1 MNSQIETLNGAEIVV
16 RHLLRKRVEVVFAYI
31 GGSVIPLFDALGQSC
46 EPIRLI
52 RPNHEQGGVHAAD
65 GYSRVC
71 GKPGVVITTSG
82 PGALNT
88 LTGIGTAFMDSI
100 PLIVITGQVSTAK
113 LGSDAFQ
120 ESDIVG
126 MSASVTKGSRMVRH
140 IEDLDRTL
148 HWAFNLANSGRKGPV
163 LVDIPVDIQNQKTA
177 YFEKDRDLPED
188 RFQVPREKLDCFSNM
203 LREAEAPLLLCGG
216 GAISAGVAEELAS
229 FAEKHRIPV
238 VSTLL
243 GRGLPLRS
251 PELDLGGIGMHG
263 AVFANMALHHTD
275 LLIICGSRLSDRI
288 LTEANS
294 IAPLGRIVQFD
305 IDPAEIGKVKSVD
318 LGIVADLG
326 LLRPFFKELRGDVS
340 RTRTWLSKIDQW
352 RRNYPLQAG
361 VSAALIK
368 AQHAIVEIQ
377 KRRNPDGIVVADVGQ
392 HQMWAAQFLQ
402 IRHPRTFL
410 TSGGLGTMGYALPAA
425 MGAQLACPGREVL
438 ALCGDGGFAMNMQE
452 LETLRR
458 YNLPVKV
465 LVIDNRGLGMVR
477 QWQKLL
483 CSGRHV
489 ETHAFGEI
497 DYEGLARAFGIWS
510 LSCKEPRR
518 LGESLDAF
526 FQVNGPAL
534 LHVQTDSG
542 EDVLPMVPIGTAIN
556 RPLTQ
561 IEQSYRT

>member
-1 MNSQIETLNGAEIVV
+1 M
-16 RHLLRKRVEVVFAYI
+16 
-31 GGSVIPLFDALGQSC
+31 
-46 EPIRLI
+46 
-52 RPNHEQGGVHAAD
+52 
-65 GYSRVC
+65 
-71 GKPGVVITTSG
+71 
-82 PGALNT
+82 
-88 LTGIGTAFMDSI
+88 
-100 PLIVITGQVSTAK
+100 
-113 LGSDAFQ
+113 
-120 ESDIVG
+120 
-126 MSASVTKGSRMVRH
+126 
-140 IEDLDRTL
+140 
-148 HWAFNLANSGRKGPV
+148 
-163 LVDIPVDIQNQKTA
+163 
-177 YFEKDRDLPED
+177 
-188 RFQVPREKLDCFSNM
+188 
-203 LREAEAPLLLCGG
+203 
-216 GAISAGVAEELAS
+216 
-229 FAEKHRIPV
+229 
-238 VSTLL
+238 
-243 GRGLPLRS
+243 
-251 PELDLGGIGMHG
+251 
-263 AVFANMALHHTD
+263 
-275 LLIICGSRLSDRI
+275 
-288 LTEANS
+288 
-294 IAPLGRIVQFD
+294 
-305 IDPAEIGKVKSVD
+305 
-318 LGIVADLG
+318 
-326 LLRPFFKELRGDVS
+326 
-340 RTRTWLSKIDQW
+340 
-352 RRNYPLQAG
+352 
-361 VSAALIK
+361 
-368 AQHAIVEIQ
+368 
-377 KRRNPDGIVVADVGQ
+377 VADVGQ

-542 EDVLPMVPIGTAIN
+542 EDVLPTVPIGTAIN